1 MTITNKGELIESL
14 TEAQFNAGL
23 LKFNIPSE
31 TNINALNG
39 EGVWGWTTPED
50 YAKYNEDTYN
60 GKITVILLNQPL
72 NYCGRLSWGDEV
84 TVKCHGGDRPTLDP
98 EWVKEH
104 LQ

>member
-23 LKFNIPSE
+23 LKFNIPDKE
-31 TNINALNG
+31 NIHSCNG

-72 NYCGRLSWGDEV
+72 NYYGRLSWGDEV
-84 TVKCHGGDRPTLDP
+84 TVKCHGGNRPTLDP